1 MYVKRLVDVV
11 IRGAGALLFVLSV
24 SLSGGV
30 QPSMAATDLGQ
41 QRQFDIAPQQL
52 SSALL
57 KFSAQSEIQVTVPGQ
72 LVEGKASHGVVGKFK
87 PGSALAILLK
97 DTALHYDV
105 VDGSTVVIAG
115 PVEHKV
121 VRNDF
126 QKISN
131 PALEPSPAPAASPSE
146 TSSSSGHDIRL
157 AQATGAP
164 QKGPVVQSQSTSA
177 LTSDNQGLAEIVVT
191 GTSIKGLDAES
202 ALPVT
207 VLRAEDIARTG
218 ATSAEDLFRYISAA
232 SSSGSTVQAQATG
245 FQTGSISTISLRGL
259 GSARTLVLING
270 QRSAPYG
277 GGSGGQAGNSVDI
290 SAIPV
295 GAVER
300 VEILKDGASAIYGS
314 DAIAGVVNFILKE
327 NYQGVE
333 ANVMAGAPTRDGG
346 GTEENANFFGGIGDL
361 KTDRYNVTL
370 GLSFDHTQE
379 IIGSSRAF
387 ATRYSP
393 QFGNDVTSSFAFPA
407 NIAVF
412 PTTAGQPTT
421 INPGVGTSCAPSIPT
436 DVNFPAQC
444 RFDNSPF
451 DSVQPDTKKGS
462 GILSAHYQISDTT
475 QLYGDLSFSHVQTLT
490 QVQPVPLSYQNPLL
504 PSNPFLAYQ
513 ANLLATQYPNY
524 HNPAITPTAA
534 AFLLPPTSPY
544 YPTAFAAANGMA
556 GLPLNLIYRDFAN
569 GVREEEDIA
578 DTTRAV
584 GGWKGNLLGWDFDT
598 SVLYSEVKVK
608 EDLQSGFPLYSK
620 IMPLLDTGVINPFGP
635 TTDPNA
641 LAAAKATEFVGQDWS
656 SKTSLASLSG
666 SASRALFDLPG
677 GPLSA
682 AVGGELRRE
691 TFVYDPSAPIQTGD
705 ITGEGGNQLPE
716 DASRSVE
723 SAYLE
728 VNMPIV
734 HSLDADAAV
743 RYDHYQ
749 GVGSTVNPKGSLKFQ
764 PVDWWLLRS
773 SVGSGF
779 RAPSLTDLYAAQA
792 TSVTSNG
799 TRDPIK
805 CPTFDPN
812 NPACSFQFSTVTGG
826 NPNLKPEKSTTL
838 TLGTVI
844 EPVKNLS
851 LGVDTFWIY
860 LKNAIVVGGLPVATI
875 LQNAASA
882 TQFASLINRDAN
894 GNIVF
899 ISQTNANLFRET
911 VSGTDFDLKYAFD
924 IGNYGRIT
932 INGNGTYYYKFA
944 TQNPNGSWTGQID
957 KGLTTVS
964 GVISR
969 WRHSLVLA
977 YDIGDWDVS
986 FTQHYTKKYHD
997 SNGNITG
1004 AVREVGAYDTVDGQ
1018 LSYNLN
1024 TAWTF
1029 TLGVINIADTAPPYA
1044 NYASSANNFV
1054 GGYDL
1059 SYADPRGRFVYGRVA
1074 FKFR

>member
-1 MYVKRLVDVV
+1 MNANTLVNLFA
-11 IRGAGALLFVLSV
+11 RGTKVLLFVLVLSV
-24 SLSGGV
+24 AAGIR
-30 QPSMAATDLGQ
+30 PSAAAIDLGQ

-57 KFSAQSEIQVTVPGQ
+57 KFSAQSDIQVTVPGQ
-72 LVEGKASHGVVGKFK
+72 LVEGKNSQGVVGKFN
-87 PGSALAILLK
+87 PGSALAILLEN
-97 DTALHYDV
+97 TALHYDV

-115 PVEHKV
+115 PSDRKAA
-121 VRNDF
+121 RNDY
-126 QKISN
+126 QKTTN
-131 PALEPSPAPAASPSE
+131 PVLTAAPAAA
-146 TSSSSGHDIRL
+146 SSSQEIRL
-157 AQATGAP
+157 AQATSTTTRSPA
-164 QKGPVVQSQSTSA
+164 VQNSSATVSSQPIE
-177 LTSDNQGLAEIVVT
+177 NLAEIVVT
-191 GTSIKGLDAES
+191 GTSIKGLDAVS

-207 VLRAEDIARTG
+207 VLKAEDIARTG
-218 ATSAEDLFRYISAA
+218 ATSAQDLFRYISSA

-245 FQTGSISTISLRGL
+245 NQTGSISTISLRGL
-259 GSARTLVLING
+259 TSARTLILING
-270 QRSAPYG
+270 RRSAPYG
-277 GGSGGQAGNSVDI
+277 GGSIGTAGNSVDI
-290 SAIPV
+290 SAIPL
-295 GAVER
+295 GAIER

-314 DAIAGVVNFILKE
+314 DAIAGVVNFILRE
-327 NYQGVE
+327 DFQGVD
-333 ANVMAGAPTRDGG
+333 ASVYGGAPTRSGG
-346 GTEENANFFGGIGDL
+346 GTEQQGNFFGGIGDL
-361 KTDRYNVTL
+361 KADRYNVSL

-379 IIGSSRAF
+379 ILGSSRPSF

-412 PTTAGQPTT
+412 PAPAKGLPTT
-421 INPGVGTSCAPSIPT
+421 INPAVGACAPSLN
-436 DVNFPAQC
+436 DSNFPAQC

-451 DSVQPDTKKGS
+451 DSLQPDTKKGN
-462 GILSAHYQISDTT
+462 GLLNFHYQLTDTT
-475 QLYGDLSFSHVQTLT
+475 QLYAEASFAHVETLT

-504 PSNPFLAYQ
+504 PSNPFLAFQ
-513 ANLLATQYPNY
+513 AALLASQYPNY

-544 YPTAFAAANGMA
+544 YPTAFAAANGMG

-569 GVREEEDIA
+569 GARLEDDTA

-584 GGWKGNLLGWDFDT
+584 GGWKGKLAGWDFDT

-608 EDLQSGFPLYSK
+608 EDLKSGFPLYSK
-620 IMPLLDTGVINPFGP
+620 IMPLLDGGTINPFGA
-635 TTDPNA
+635 TTDPTA

-666 SASRALFDLPG
+666 TASRPLFDLPG

-682 AVGGELRRE
+682 AVGAELRRE
-691 TFVYDPSAPIQTGD
+691 TFVYNPSGPIQTGD

-716 DASRSVE
+716 DAARSVE

-734 HSLDADAAV
+734 HMLDADAAV

-764 PVDWWLLRS
+764 PVDWWLLRAS
-773 SVGSGF
+773 AGSGF

-838 TLGTVI
+838 TLGTVF
-844 EPVKNLS
+844 EPTKNLS
-851 LGVDTFWIY
+851 LGVDSFWIY

-882 TQFASLINRDAN
+882 TQFSSLITRDAN

-899 ISQTNANLFRET
+899 ISQTNANLFKQN
-911 VSGTDFDLKYAFD
+911 VSGMDIDLKYAFD
-924 IGNYGRIT
+924 IGDYGRIS
-932 INGNGTYYYKFA
+932 ILGDGTYYYKFA
-944 TQNPNGSWTGQID
+944 TQNPDGSWTSQLD

-964 GVISR
+964 GVRSR
-969 WRHSLVLA
+969 WRHSLSLV
-977 YDIGDWDVS
+977 YDIGPWDAS
-986 FTQHYTKKYHD
+986 LTQHYQKRYHD
-997 SNGNITG
+997 SAASVTG
-1004 AVREVGAYDTVDGQ
+1004 ATRYVGQYDTVDGQ
-1018 LSYNLN
+1018 VSYHMNK
-1024 TAWTF
+1024 AWTF
-1029 TLGVINIADTAPPYA
+1029 TAGVINIGDTAPPYA

-1059 SYADPRGRFVYGRVA
+1059 SYGDPRGRFVYGRVA
-1074 FKFR
+1074 FQFR

>member
-1 MYVKRLVDVV
+1 MKMKLVLM
-11 IRGAGALLFVLSV
+11 RGAAALLVVLGLSAAGIGQ
-24 SLSGGV
+24 SL
-30 QPSMAATDLGQ
+30 AAIDLAQ

-57 KFSAQSEIQVTVPGQ
+57 KFSAQSDIQVTVPGQ
-72 LVEGKASHGVVGKFK
+72 LAEGKQSPGVVGKFNA
-87 PGSALAILLK
+87 GSALAILLK
-97 DTALHYDV
+97 DTTLHYDV
-105 VDGSTVVIAG
+105 VDGSTVVITG
-115 PVEHKV
+115 PAERKAAA
-121 VRNDF
+121 RNDY

-131 PALEPSPAPAASPSE
+131 PVLAAAMAPSGQE
-146 TSSSSGHDIRL
+146 IKL
-157 AQATGAP
+157 AQAGSTTAQTGQSP
-164 QKGPVVQSQSTSA
+164 SVVTTTTSA
-177 LTSDNQGLAEIVVT
+177 TSDTSPLTEIVVT
-191 GTSIKGLDAES
+191 GTSIRGLDAES

-207 VLRAEDIARTG
+207 VLKAEDIARTG
-218 ATSAEDLFRYISAA
+218 ATSAQDLFRYISSA

-245 FQTGSISTISLRGL
+245 NQTGSISTISLRGL
-259 GSARTLVLING
+259 TAARTLILING
-270 QRSAPYG
+270 RRSAPYG
-277 GGSGGQAGNSVDI
+277 GGSTGTAGNSVDI
-290 SAIPV
+290 SAIPL
-295 GAVER
+295 AAIER

-314 DAIAGVVNFILKE
+314 DAIAGVVNFILRTDF
-327 NYQGVE
+327 QGVD
-333 ANVMAGAPTRDGG
+333 ASVYGGAPTRYGG
-346 GTEENANFFGGIGDL
+346 GSEEQASFFGGIGDL
-361 KTDRYNVTL
+361 KADRYNVTL
-370 GLSFDHTQE
+370 GLSFDHTQD
-379 IIGSSRAF
+379 ILGNRRPSF

-412 PTTAGQPTT
+412 PAPAKGKPTT
-421 INPGVGTSCAPSIPT
+421 INPGVGACAPSLN

-451 DSVQPDTKKGS
+451 DSLLPDTKKGNGS
-462 GILSAHYQISDTT
+462 LNAHYQISDTT
-475 QLYGDLSFSHVQTLT
+475 QLYAEASFAHVETLT

-504 PSNPFLAYQ
+504 PSNPFLAFQ
-513 ANLLATQYPNY
+513 SALLASQYPNY

-534 AFLLPPTSPY
+534 AFLLPPSSPY

-569 GVREEEDIA
+569 GPRLQLDTA

-584 GGWKGNLLGWDFDT
+584 GGWKGSLLGWDFDT
-598 SVLYSEVKVK
+598 SILYSEVKVK
-608 EDLQSGFPLYSK
+608 EDLKSGFPLYSE
-620 IMPLLDTGVINPFGP
+620 IMPLLDGGTINPFGA
-635 TTDPNA
+635 TTDPAA
-641 LAAAKATEFVGQDWS
+641 LAAAKSAEFVGQDWS
-656 SKTSLASLSG
+656 SKTSLTSLSG
-666 SASRALFDLPG
+666 SASRPVFDLPG

-682 AVGGELRRE
+682 AVGGEVRRE
-691 TFVYDPSAPIQTGD
+691 TFVYNPSGPIQTGD

-716 DASRSVE
+716 DAARSVE
-723 SAYLE
+723 SAYVE
-728 VNMPIV
+728 VNMPFL
-734 HSLDADAAV
+734 HSLDGDAAV

-764 PVDWWLLRS
+764 PVDWWLLRA

-792 TSVTSNG
+792 SSVTANG

-838 TLGTVI
+838 TLGTVFQ
-844 EPVKNLS
+844 PVKNLS
-851 LGVDTFWIY
+851 LGVDSFFIY

-882 TQFASLINRDAN
+882 TQFANLITRDAN

-899 ISQTNANLFRET
+899 ISQTNANLFKEN
-911 VSGTDFDLKYAFD
+911 VSGMDIDLKYAFD
-924 IGNYGRIT
+924 IGDYGRIS
-932 INGNGTYYYKFA
+932 ILGDGTYFYKFA

-969 WRHSLVLA
+969 WRHSLSLV
-977 YDIGDWDVS
+977 YDIGPWDAS
-986 FTQHYTKKYHD
+986 LTQHYQKRYHD
-997 SNGNITG
+997 SAASVTG
-1004 AVREVGAYDTVDGQ
+1004 ANRYVGQYDTLDGQ
-1018 LSYNLN
+1018 VSFHMNK
-1024 TAWTF
+1024 AWTI
-1029 TLGVINIADTAPPYA
+1029 TAGVINIGDTAPPYA

-1059 SYADPRGRFVYGRVA
+1059 TYGDPRGRFVYGRVG
-1074 FKFR
+1074 FQFR

>member
-1 MYVKRLVDVV
+1 MSLRTPGLVTGGLSVFV
-11 IRGAGALLFVLSV
+11 LTTGALT
-24 SLSGGV
+24 GT
-30 QPSMAATDLGQ
+30 PAAA
-41 QRQFDIAPQQL
+41 AP
-52 SSALL
+52 
-57 KFSAQSEIQVTVPGQ
+57 
-72 LVEGKASHGVVGKFK
+72 
-87 PGSALAILLK
+87 
-97 DTALHYDV
+97 
-105 VDGSTVVIAG
+105 
-115 PVEHKV
+115 
-121 VRNDF
+121 
-126 QKISN
+126 
-131 PALEPSPAPAASPSE
+131 PAAASPSDVE
-146 TSSSSGHDIRL
+146 
-157 AQATGAP
+157 
-164 QKGPVVQSQSTSA
+164 
-177 LTSDNQGLAEIVVT
+177 EIVVT
-191 GTSIKGLDAES
+191 GTSIKGLDAVS

-207 VLRAEDIARTG
+207 VLKAEDIARTG
-218 ATSAEDLFRYISAA
+218 ATSAEDLFRYISSA

-245 FQTGSISTISLRGL
+245 FQTGSISTVSLRGL
-259 GSARTLVLING
+259 GSGRTLILING
-270 QRSAPYG
+270 KRSAPYG
-277 GGSGGQAGNSVDI
+277 GGSTGTAGNSVDI
-290 SAIPV
+290 SAIPI
-295 GAVER
+295 GAIER

-327 NYQGVE
+327 DFQGVD
-333 ANVMAGAPTRDGG
+333 ASVYGGAPTRDGG
-346 GTEENANFFGGIGDL
+346 GTEQQGNFFGGIGDL

-370 GLSFDHTQE
+370 GLSFDHTQD
-379 IIGSSRAF
+379 ILGSTRSSF

-393 QFGNDVTSSFAFPA
+393 RFGNDVTSSFAFPA

-412 PTTAGQPTT
+412 PAPAKGLPTT
-421 INPGVGTSCAPSIPT
+421 INPGVGACAPSLT

-444 RFDNSPF
+444 RFDNSSF
-451 DSVQPDTKKGS
+451 DSVQPDTKKGNAL
-462 GILSAHYQISDTT
+462 LSAHYQISDTT
-475 QLYGDLSFSHVQTLT
+475 QLYAEGSFAHVETLT

-513 ANLLATQYPNY
+513 ANLLATQYPTY

-544 YPTAFAAANGMA
+544 YPAAYAAAHGMA

-569 GVREEEDIA
+569 GVRLEEDTA

-608 EDLQSGFPLYSK
+608 EDLKSGFPLYSE
-620 IMPLLDTGVINPFGP
+620 IMPILDSGIINPFGP
-635 TTDPNA
+635 TTDPAA
-641 LAAAKATEFVGQDWS
+641 LAAAKGAEFVGQDWS

-666 SASRALFDLPG
+666 SASRAFFDLPG
-677 GPLSA
+677 GPFSG
-682 AVGGELRRE
+682 AVGAEVRRE
-691 TFVYDPSAPIQTGD
+691 TFVYDPSAAIQTGD
-705 ITGEGGNQLPE
+705 ITGQGGNQLPE

-728 VNMPIV
+728 INMPIV
-734 HSLDADAAV
+734 HMLDADAAV

-764 PVDWWLLRS
+764 PLDWWLLRAS
-773 SVGSGF
+773 AGSGF

-838 TLGTVI
+838 TWGTVFT
-844 EPVKNLS
+844 PVQNLS
-851 LGVDTFWIY
+851 LGLDTFWIY
-860 LKNAIVVGGLPVATI
+860 LKNAIVVGGLPVSTI

-882 TQFASLINRDAN
+882 TQFANLIQRDAN

-899 ISQTNANLFRET
+899 ISQTNANLFKENVT
-911 VSGTDFDLKYAFD
+911 GTDVDFKYAFD
-924 IGNYGRIT
+924 IGSYGRLT
-932 INGNGTYYYKFA
+932 VLLDGTYYYKFA
-944 TQNPNGSWTGQID
+944 TQNPDGSWTGQID

-969 WRHSLVLA
+969 WRHSASLV
-977 YDIGDWDVS
+977 YDIGPWDVS
-986 FTQHYTKKYHD
+986 LTQHYQKKYHD
-997 SNGNITG
+997 SAGNITG
-1004 AVREVGAYDTVDGQ
+1004 ATRDVGQYDTVDGQ
-1018 LSYNLN
+1018 LSYHLN
-1024 TAWTF
+1024 KAWTF
-1029 TLGVINIADTAPPYA
+1029 TGGIINIGDTAPPYA

-1059 SYADPRGRFVYGRVA
+1059 SYGDPRGRFVYGRIG
-1074 FKFR
+1074 FQFR

>member
-1 MYVKRLVDVV
+1 MIVKRVV
-11 IRGAGALLFVLSV
+11 ERLMGAAAALFIFLGLSIACIEP
-24 SLSGGV
+24 SL
-30 QPSMAATDLGQ
+30 AAIDLAQ

-57 KFSAQSEIQVTVPGQ
+57 KFSAQSDIQVTVPGQ
-72 LVEGKASHGVVGKFK
+72 LAEGKQSPGVVGKFNA
-87 PGSALAILLK
+87 GSALAILLK

-105 VDGSTVVIAG
+105 VDGSTVVITAAA
-115 PVEHKV
+115 ERKAA
-121 VRNDF
+121 RNDY
-126 QKISN
+126 QKIGN
-131 PALEPSPAPAASPSE
+131 PVLAAAAVPSGQE
-146 TSSSSGHDIRL
+146 IRL
-157 AQATGAP
+157 AQAPATPA
-164 QKGPVVQSQSTSA
+164 QTKVTQSSSTATSTTLSDA
-177 LTSDNQGLAEIVVT
+177 NSNLTEIVVT
-191 GTSIKGLDAES
+191 GTSIKGLDAVS

-207 VLRAEDIARTG
+207 VLKAEDISRTG
-218 ATSAEDLFRYISAA
+218 ATSAEDLFRNISSA
-232 SSSGSTVQAQATG
+232 SSSGSTVQSQATG

-259 GSARTLVLING
+259 GSARTLILING

-277 GGSGGQAGNSVDI
+277 GGSTGTAGNSVDVSSI
-290 SAIPV
+290 PIEAI
-295 GAVER
+295 ER
-300 VEILKDGASAIYGS
+300 VEILQDGASAIYGS
-314 DAIAGVVNFILKE
+314 DAIAGVVNFILKD
-327 NYQGVE
+327 NFQGVD
-333 ANVMAGAPTRDGG
+333 ANVMAGMPVRAGG
-346 GTEENANFFGGIGDL
+346 GTEQNANFFGGIGDL

-370 GLSFDHTQE
+370 GLSFDHVNE
-379 IIGSSRAF
+379 ILGESRRSF
-387 ATRYSP
+387 AGRYSP
-393 QFGNDVTSSFAFPA
+393 QYGNDVTSSFAFPA

-412 PTTAGQPTT
+412 PAPPKGSPTT
-421 INPGVGTSCAPSIPT
+421 INPSAGACAPYSVPA
-436 DVNFPAQC
+436 DKNFPAQC
-444 RFDNSPF
+444 RFDNTLF

-462 GILSAHYQISDTT
+462 GMLNAHYQLTDNT
-475 QLYGDLSFSHVQTLT
+475 QLYGELSYAQVETLT

-569 GVREEEDIA
+569 GVRLEQDTS

-584 GGWKGNLLGWDFDT
+584 GGWKGDVAGWNFDT
-598 SVLYSEVKVK
+598 AILYSEVKVK
-608 EDLQSGFPLYSK
+608 EDLKSGFPLYSK
-620 IMPLLDTGVINPFGP
+620 IMPLLDGGTINPFGA
-635 TTDPNA
+635 TTDPAA

-656 SKTSLASLSG
+656 SKTSLTSLSG
-666 SASRALFDLPG
+666 RASRPLFDLPG
-677 GPLSA
+677 GPFSLG
-682 AVGGELRRE
+682 VGAEVRRE
-691 TFVYDPSAPIQTGD
+691 TFVYNPSGPIQTGD

-716 DASRSVE
+716 DAARSVE

-728 VNMPIV
+728 INMPIV

-749 GVGSTVNPKGSLKFQ
+749 TVGGTVNPKGSLKFQ
-764 PVDWWLLRS
+764 PVDWWLVRS

-838 TLGTVI
+838 TLGTVVQPMTNMSI
-844 EPVKNLS
+844 
-851 LGVDTFWIY
+851 GVDSFWIY

-882 TQFASLINRDAN
+882 TQFANLITRDAN

-899 ISQTNANLFRET
+899 ISQTNANLFKEN
-911 VSGTDFDLKYAFD
+911 VSGVDLDFKYAFD
-924 IGNYGRIT
+924 LGDAGRLSIL
-932 INGNGTYYYKFA
+932 GDGTYYYKFA
-944 TQNPNGSWTGQID
+944 TQNANGSWTNQVD

-969 WRHSLVLA
+969 WRHSLSLV
-977 YDIGDWDVS
+977 YDIGDWDAS
-986 FTQHYTKKYHD
+986 LTQHFQKKYHD
-997 SNGNITG
+997 SASNITG
-1004 AVREVGAYDTVDGQ
+1004 ATREVGAYDTVDGQ
-1018 LSYNLN
+1018 VSYKVNKGWSV
-1024 TAWTF
+1024 T
-1029 TLGVINIADTAPPYA
+1029 GGIINIANTPPPYA

-1059 SYADPRGRFVYGRVA
+1059 SYGDPRGRFIYGRVG
-1074 FKFR
+1074 FQFR